1 MATQIFVSV
10 MKISD
15 LQNYEIPTESEKH
28 KIQIFK
34 QKTKLP
40 FFAKIKQTFID
51 FTICNLVRIILGIAL
66 FKFFARNLP
75 TDVAT
80 KLMNAEN
87 NREFLII
94 IVTNKIHVSIIMAFI
109 LSFCLG
115 SLYYIFMNAY
125 SSFGTLG
132 MKFANLQ
139 IQTKRGNK
147 PTILQTF
154 LWYYLKILYPV
165 FLILAILIFL
175 TKGMTGGFWIIGLL
189 AVLFS
194 ETFPI
199 VFGTQ
204 PLYEKISG
212 VKITMKK

>member
-34 QKTKLP
+34 EKAKLP
-40 FFAKIKQTFID
+40 FIAKIKQTFID
-51 FTICNLVRIILGIAL
+51 ITICNLFRIILGIAL
-66 FKFFARNLP
+66 FKFLARNLP
-75 TDVAT
+75 TDVIT
-80 KLMNAEN
+80 KLMNAQN

-94 IVTNKIHVSIIMAFI
+94 IITHKIHVYIIMAFI
-109 LSFCLG
+109 LSFCIG
-115 SLYYIFMNAY
+115 SLYYIFMSAY
-125 SSFGTLG
+125 SSFGTFG
-132 MKFANLQ
+132 MKFAKFQ
-139 IQTKRGNK
+139 IQTKKGNK
-147 PTILQTF
+147 PTVFQTF
-154 LWYYLKILYPV
+154 MWYYLKILYPV
-165 FLILAILIFL
+165 FLILAIIIFL
-175 TKGMTGGFWIIGLL
+175 TKGMTGGFWIIGLF

-194 ETFPI
+194 ETFPM

-212 VKITMKK
+212 VKITTKK